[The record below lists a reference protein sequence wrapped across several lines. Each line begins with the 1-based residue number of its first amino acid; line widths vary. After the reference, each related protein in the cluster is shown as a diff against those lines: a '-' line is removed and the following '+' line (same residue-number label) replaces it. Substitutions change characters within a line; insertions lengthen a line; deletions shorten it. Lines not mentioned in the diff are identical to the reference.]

1 MSDFFSAIFDIF
13 SSESTYI
20 NGALFAAFLA
30 FAASGEWV
38 AERAGTLNISVEG
51 ILLGGAVTSALGYHV
66 SASIGY
72 PVGISLLVALVTG
85 VAGGMIVAGV
95 QAEMSH
101 RLTAD
106 QFVVGLTLNILVFG
120 LTGFLDNE
128 IEPETQ
134 LAGKWEIPLLS
145 DIPLVGEALFGQRW
159 PFYVLFFLL
168 PATWWLVFRTRWGL
182 EVRSVGENPQSA
194 DVSGINVNKR
204 RRQSIY
210 YAGFTSGLGGWF
222 LIFAQVGIFED
233 SVVGGRGFIAIAAV
247 IFGGW
252 TLRGT
257 VAGCVIFAGALSFR
271 LSVQGL
277 GYEVNSE
284 LLQSLPFLVTLAGMA
299 VFAHR
304 VRPPAA
310 LAQPFVRGL
319 R

>member
-1 MSDFFSAIFDIF
+1 MSGFFAAVFDII

-20 NGALFAAFLA
+20 NTALFAALLA

-38 AERAGTLNISVEG
+38 AERAGTLNISVEAM
-51 ILLGGAVTSALGYHV
+51 LLGGAFTSA
-66 SASIGY
+66 
-72 PVGISLLVALVTG
+72 VGFHLTDSTIFALVAG
-85 VAGGMIVAGV
+85 VAGGMIIAGV

-101 RLTAD
+101 RLSAD

-120 LTGFLDNE
+120 LVGFLDNE
-128 IEPETQ
+128 VAPETE
-134 LAGKWEIPLLS
+134 LAADRDIPLLS
-145 DIPLVGEALFGQRW
+145 DIPWIGQALFGQRW
-159 PFYVLFFLL
+159 PFYALFVVL
-168 PATWWLVFRTRWGL
+168 PATWWVVYRTRWGL
-182 EVRSVGENPQSA
+182 EVRAVGENPQSA
-194 DVSGINVNKR
+194 DVSGIDVNKR

-210 YAGFTSGLGGWF
+210 YAGFTSGIGGWF
-222 LIFAQVGIFED
+222 LIFAQVGLFED

-277 GYEVNSE
+277 GYQVNSE
-284 LLQSLPFLVTLAGMA
+284 LLQSLPFLVTLLGMA
-299 VFAHR
+299 IFAHR

-319 R
+319 K

>member
-1 MSDFFSAIFDIF
+1 MSGFFDALLDIF
-13 SSESTYI
+13 TSESTYL
-20 NGALFAAFLA
+20 NGALFAAFVA

-51 ILLGGAVTSALGYHV
+51 MLLGGALASA
-66 SASIGY
+66 IGFHLTD
-72 PVGISLLVALVTG
+72 STLVALVTG
-85 VAGGMIVAGV
+85 ISGAMVVAGV

-120 LTGFLDNE
+120 LAGFLDNE
-128 IEPETQ
+128 IEPETE
-134 LAGKWEIPLLS
+134 LASSWRIPVLA
-145 DIPLVGEALFGQRW
+145 DIPLVGQALFGQRW
-159 PFYVLFFLL
+159 PFYAIFLVVPL
-168 PATWWLVFRTRWGL
+168 TWWLVCRTRWGL
-182 EVRSVGENPQSA
+182 EVRAVGENPQSA
-194 DVSGINVNKR
+194 DVSGIDVNKR

-222 LIFAQVGIFED
+222 LIFGQVGLFED

-257 VAGCVIFAGALSFR
+257 IAGCIIFAGALSFR

-284 LLQSLPFLVTLAGMA
+284 LLQSLPFVVTLVGMA
-299 VFAHR
+299 IFAHR
-304 VRPPAA
+304 VRPPAS

-319 R
+319 A